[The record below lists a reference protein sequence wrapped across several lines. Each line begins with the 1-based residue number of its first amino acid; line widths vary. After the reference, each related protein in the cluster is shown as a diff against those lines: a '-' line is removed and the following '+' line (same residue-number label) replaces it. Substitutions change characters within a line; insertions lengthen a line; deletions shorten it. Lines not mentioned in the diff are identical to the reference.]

1 MNGSLSWSQIIL
13 LILLLS
19 ISFRGRR
26 INRVKQVF
34 IEIKNRIFEGSFLEV
49 RWSILAAG
57 MAVLRIKKVRPAP
70 FYTPLGERR
79 RGNTNF
85 SLEKILT

>member
-1 MNGSLSWSQIIL
+1 
-13 LILLLS
+13 
-19 ISFRGRR
+19 
-26 INRVKQVF
+26 VKAVF
-34 IEIKNRIFEGSFLEV
+34 IEIKKRIFEGSFLEV

-70 FYTPLGERR
+70 FYSHLRERY

-85 SLEKILT
+85 PLEKILT